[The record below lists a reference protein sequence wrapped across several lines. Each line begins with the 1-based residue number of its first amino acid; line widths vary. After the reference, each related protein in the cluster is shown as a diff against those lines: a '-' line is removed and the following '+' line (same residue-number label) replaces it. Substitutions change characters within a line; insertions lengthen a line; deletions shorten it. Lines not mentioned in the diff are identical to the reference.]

1 MPKSVPDAAC
11 AGTLRPI
18 PTEPLCIPD
27 LCLAGR
33 LPQQHNAVF
42 NLDLSAANAVP
53 GAAADVTAWPEFHNG
68 VAAGIRLAPGGGGLT
83 RTWVVYNKPKTPNY
97 THAGMLMGLGLAG
110 AQSSR
115 PAVVMW
121 NLVRR
126 EEGVE
131 QRDVL
136 CIKVYAGWRHYGRLC
151 SHQQPEVCCVLPT
164 WSNTHLLSRPF

>member
-1 MPKSVPDAAC
+1 MLR

-68 VAAGIRLAPGGGGLT
+68 VAAGIRLAPGDGGLT

-110 AQSSR
+110 MATSQYLLR
-115 PAVVMW
+115 IIK
-121 NLVRR
+121 
-126 EEGVE
+126 EEGGAWGAKAYAI
-131 QRDVL
+131 RHILSYCRGCIARWL
-136 CIKVYAGWRHYGRLC
+136 CIDLMLQGFASQHICAGTTYMHC
-151 SHQQPEVCCVLPT
+151 
-164 WSNTHLLSRPF
+164 